1 MTSIEKKYNE
11 LKDKINYYASKYYN
25 DDEPEISDF
34 EYDMLMVELRNI
46 EKEHPELIA
55 KDSPTQVIVATGK
68 VNEKFSE
75 VTHEVPLQSLQDV
88 FNLEDVNDFLNRVEK
103 EVENPTYCV
112 ETKIDG
118 LSVSLEYVDGV
129 LVRGSTR
136 GNGLVGEDVTE
147 NLKAIKTI
155 PSKLTEKVTI
165 TVRGE
170 VYLPREELDRI
181 NEEREALGEKIFANC
196 RNAAAGSLRQLDSQ
210 VTASRNLSV
219 FIFNMQSIV
228 ASTSSRHEITSHY
241 DSIQYMKEL
250 GMNVIP
256 YSKKCKTIDEIY
268 AAIKEIG
275 DLRPTLP
282 FDIDGAVIKVDDL
295 KQRDELGTTVKV
307 PKWAVAYKY
316 PPEKKE
322 TKVLDIVIQVG
333 RTGALTPVAILDPVP
348 VAGSIISKTTLHN
361 EDFINEKDI
370 KIGDTVYIQKAG
382 DVIPEV
388 VEVLKNKR
396 TGKEKSFKMPT
407 MCPVCGAPTERV
419 EGEAVVRCTGIECP
433 AQLFRSLVHFAS
445 RDAMDIEGLGPA
457 VIEQLLDAKLISNV
471 ADIYSLKKEDI
482 MALERMGDKSADNLI
497 NAINKSK
504 TNSLDK
510 LLNSFGIR
518 HVGGKSAKIIA
529 QSFEDLDAISNASV
543 EELASIHEV
552 GQIMAESICEF
563 FKNPQ
568 TKDLIKKLKSAG
580 LNMKGLQKEI
590 VDNRFEGM
598 TFVLTGTL
606 PTLGRKEASDIIE
619 KYGGKVSGS
628 VSKKTNYVLAG
639 EEAGSKLTK
648 AQELGIT
655 IISEDDFNKMIK

>member
-1 MTSIEKKYNE
+1 MSSIEKKYNE

-68 VNEKFSE
+68 ASEKFSE

-88 FNLEDVNDFLNRVEK
+88 FNLEDISDFLKRVET

-118 LSVSLEYVDGV
+118 LSVSLEYVDGI

-147 NLKAIKTI
+147 NLKAIKAI

-165 TVRGE
+165 TARGE
-170 VYLPREELDRI
+170 VYLPKEELDRI

-196 RNAAAGSLRQLDSQ
+196 RNAAAGSLRQLDSSI
-210 VTASRNLSV
+210 TASRNLSV
-219 FIFNMQSIV
+219 FIFNMQKIENKNIFSHHESIK
-228 ASTSSRHEITSHY
+228 
-241 DSIQYMKEL
+241 YMKKL

-256 YSKKCKTIDEIY
+256 YCKKCKSIEEIY
-268 AAIKEIG
+268 KAIQEIG

-295 KQRDELGTTVKV
+295 KQREELGTTVKV

-322 TKVLDIVIQVG
+322 TTIKDIVIQVG
-333 RTGALTPVAILDPVP
+333 RTGALTPVAILEPVP
-348 VAGSIISKTTLHN
+348 VAGSIIAKTTLHN
-361 EDFINEKDI
+361 EDYIKEKDI
-370 KIGDTVYIQKAG
+370 RIGDKVYIQKAG

-388 VEVLKNKR
+388 VEVLTNKR
-396 TGKEKSFKMPT
+396 DGKEKVFKMPT
-407 MCPVCGAPTERV
+407 KCPVCGAPTERI

-471 ADIYSLKKEDI
+471 ADIYSLKKEDLLQ
-482 MALERMGDKSADNLI
+482 LERMGDKSVDNLL

-510 LLNSFGIR
+510 LINSFGIR

-529 QSFEDLDAISNASV
+529 QSFEDLDAISNASID
-543 EELASIHEV
+543 ELASIYEV
-552 GQIMAESICEF
+552 GQIMAESIYEF
-563 FKNPQ
+563 FQKPQ
-568 TKDLIKKLKSAG
+568 TKDLIKKLKNAE
-580 LNMKGLQKEI
+580 LNMQGMQVELK
-590 VDNRFEGM
+590 DNRFDGM

-619 KYGGKVSGS
+619 SFGGKVSGS
-628 VSKKTNYVLAG
+628 VSKKTTYVLAG

-648 AQELGIT
+648 AQELGVS
-655 IISEDDFNKMIK
+655 IIDEKQFKEMIM

>member
-1 MTSIEKKYNE
+1 MTKIEKDYNE
-11 LKDKINYYASKYYN
+11 LKDKINYYAAKYYN
-25 DDEPEISDF
+25 DDDPEISDF
-34 EYDMLMVELRNI
+34 EYDMLMMQLRNM

-55 KDSPTQVIVATGK
+55 KDSPTQVIVAKGK
-68 VNEKFSE
+68 VSEKFSE

-88 FNLEDVNDFLNRVEK
+88 FDLNDINDFINRVSK
-103 EVENPTYCV
+103 EVENPSYCV

-118 LSVSLEYVDGV
+118 LSVSLEYVDGI

-147 NLKAIKTI
+147 NLKVIKTI

-165 TVRGE
+165 TARGE
-170 VYLPREELDRI
+170 VYLPREELERI

-196 RNAAAGSLRQLDSQ
+196 RNAAAGSLRQLDSSI
-210 VTASRNLSV
+210 TASRNLSV
-219 FIFNMQSIV
+219 FIFNMQKIEGKEISSHHESI
-228 ASTSSRHEITSHY
+228 E
-241 DSIQYMKEL
+241 YMKKL

-256 YSKKCKTIDEIY
+256 YCKKCKTIDEIY
-268 AAIKEIG
+268 SAIEEIG
-275 DLRPTLP
+275 NLRASLP

-295 KQRDELGTTVKV
+295 KQREELGTTVKV

-322 TKVLDIVIQVG
+322 TAVKDIVIQVG

-361 EDFINEKDI
+361 EDFIKEKDI
-370 KIGDTVYIQKAG
+370 RIGDRVYIQKAG

-388 VEVLKNKR
+388 VEVLKDKR
-396 TGKEKSFKMPT
+396 NGKETSFKMPNK
-407 MCPVCGAPTERV
+407 CPVCGAPTERV

-457 VIEQLLDAKLISNV
+457 VIEQLLDAKLISNI
-471 ADIYSLKKEDI
+471 ADIYSMKKEDLV
-482 MALERMGDKSADNLI
+482 ALERMGDKSADNLI

-504 TNSLDK
+504 SNTLDK
-510 LLNSFGIR
+510 LINSFGIR

-529 QSFEDLDAISNASV
+529 QNFADLDAISNATI
-543 EELASIHEV
+543 EELAGIHEV

-568 TKDLIKKLKSAG
+568 TKDLIKKLKNAG
-580 LNMKGLQKEI
+580 LNMNGMQIELK
-590 VDNRFEGM
+590 DSRFEGM

-619 KYGGKVSGS
+619 SFGGKVSGS
-628 VSKKTNYVLAG
+628 VSKKTTYVLAG

-648 AQELGIT
+648 AQELGVT
-655 IISEDDFNKMIK
+655 IINEDEFNKMIK

>member
-1 MTSIEKKYNE
+1 MTNIEKKYNE

-75 VTHEVPLQSLQDV
+75 VVHEVPLQSLQDV
-88 FNLEDVNDFLNRVEK
+88 FNLEDIKEFLNRVEK
-103 EVENPTYCV
+103 EVDNPTYCV

-118 LSVSLEYVDGV
+118 LSVSLEYVDGI

-147 NLKAIKTI
+147 NLKTIKTI

-165 TVRGE
+165 TARGE

-196 RNAAAGSLRQLDSQ
+196 RNAAAGSLRQLDSN

-219 FIFNMQSIV
+219 FIFNMQKIEGK
-228 ASTSSRHEITSHY
+228 EITSHHE
-241 DSIQYMKEL
+241 SIEYMKKL

-256 YSKKCKTIDEIY
+256 YSKKCKSIDEIFK
-268 AAIKEIG
+268 AIQEIG

-282 FDIDGAVIKVDDL
+282 FDIDGAVIKIDDL

-333 RTGALTPVAILDPVP
+333 RTGALTPVAILEPVP

-361 EDFINEKDI
+361 EDFIKEKDI
-370 KIGDTVYIQKAG
+370 KIGDKVFIQKAG

-396 TGKEKSFKMPT
+396 TGTEKNFKMPT
-407 MCPVCGAPTERV
+407 KCPVCGAPTERV

-482 MALERMGDKSADNLI
+482 MNLERMGEKSADNLI

-510 LLNSFGIR
+510 LINSFGIR

-529 QSFEDLDAISNASV
+529 QSFENLDAISNAKI
-543 EELASIHEV
+543 EDLASIHEV
-552 GQIMAESICEF
+552 GQVMAESIYEF
-563 FKNPQ
+563 FSNPQ
-568 TKDLIKKLKSAG
+568 TKDLVSKLKNAG
-580 LNMKGLQKEI
+580 INMKGLQKEI
-590 VDNRFEGM
+590 VDSRFDGM

-606 PTLGRKEASDIIE
+606 STLGRKEASDIIE
-619 KYGGKVSGS
+619 SFGGKVSGS
-628 VSKKTNYVLAG
+628 VSKKTTYVLAG
-639 EEAGSKLTK
+639 EDAGSKLTK
-648 AQELGIT
+648 AQELGIS
-655 IISEDDFNKMIK
+655 IINEDDFNKMIK

>member
-1 MTSIEKKYNE
+1 MTNIEKKYNE

-75 VTHEVPLQSLQDV
+75 VVHEVPLQSLQDV
-88 FNLEDVNDFLNRVEK
+88 FNLEDIKEFLNRVEK
-103 EVENPTYCV
+103 EVDNPTYCV

-118 LSVSLEYVDGV
+118 LSVSLEYVDGI

-165 TVRGE
+165 TARGE

-196 RNAAAGSLRQLDSQ
+196 RNAAAGSLRQLDSN

-219 FIFNMQSIV
+219 FIFNMQKIEGK
-228 ASTSSRHEITSHY
+228 EITSHHE
-241 DSIQYMKEL
+241 SIEYMKKL

-256 YSKKCKTIDEIY
+256 YSKKCKSIDEIFK
-268 AAIKEIG
+268 AIQEIG

-282 FDIDGAVIKVDDL
+282 FDIDGAVIKIDDL

-333 RTGALTPVAILDPVP
+333 RTGALTPVAILEPVP

-361 EDFINEKDI
+361 EDFIKEKDI
-370 KIGDTVYIQKAG
+370 KIGDKVFVQKAG

-396 TGKEKSFKMPT
+396 TGTKKNFKMPT
-407 MCPVCGAPTERV
+407 KCPVCGAPTERV
-419 EGEAVVRCTGIECP
+419 EGESVVRCTGIECP

-482 MALERMGDKSADNLI
+482 MNLERMGEKSADNLI

-510 LLNSFGIR
+510 LINSFGIR

-529 QSFEDLDAISNASV
+529 QSFENIDAISNAKI
-543 EELASIHEV
+543 EDLASIHEV
-552 GQIMAESICEF
+552 GQVMAESICEF
-563 FKNPQ
+563 FSNPQ
-568 TKDLIKKLKSAG
+568 TKDLVSKLKNAG
-580 LNMKGLQKEI
+580 INMKGLQKEI
-590 VDNRFEGM
+590 VDSRFDGM

-606 PTLGRKEASDIIE
+606 STLGRKEASDIIE
-619 KYGGKVSGS
+619 SFGGKVSGS
-628 VSKKTNYVLAG
+628 VSKKTTYVLAG
-639 EEAGSKLTK
+639 EDAGSKLTK
-648 AQELGIT
+648 AQELGIS
-655 IISEDDFNKMIK
+655 IINEDDFNKMIK

>member
-1 MTSIEKKYNE
+1 MTNIEKKYNE
-11 LKDKINYYASKYYN
+11 LKEKINYYASKYYN

-46 EKEHPELIA
+46 EKEHPELIS
-55 KDSPTQVIVATGK
+55 KDSPTQVIVASGK

-88 FNLEDVNDFLNRVEK
+88 FNLEDINDFLKRVEK
-103 EVENPTYCV
+103 EVDNPTYCV

-118 LSVSLEYVDGV
+118 LSVSLEYIDGR

-147 NLKAIKTI
+147 NLKVIKSI
-155 PSKLTEKVTI
+155 PTTLSEKVTI
-165 TVRGE
+165 TARGE

-181 NEEREALGEKIFANC
+181 NEEREALGERIFANC

-210 VTASRNLSV
+210 ITASRNLSV
-219 FIFNMQSIV
+219 FVFNMQKIDGNK
-228 ASTSSRHEITSHY
+228 ITSHY
-241 DSIQYMKEL
+241 ESIQYMKHL

-256 YSKKCKTIDEIY
+256 YCKKCKTIDEIY
-268 AAIKEIG
+268 KAIQEIG

-295 KQRDELGTTVKV
+295 KQREELGTTVKV

-322 TKVLDIVIQVG
+322 TEVKDIVIQVG

-361 EDFINEKDI
+361 EDFIKEKDI
-370 KIGDTVYIQKAG
+370 RIGDKVYIQKAG

-396 TGKEKSFKMPT
+396 SGKEKVFKMPT
-407 MCPVCGAPTERV
+407 TCPVCGAPTERV

-445 RDAMDIEGLGPA
+445 RDAMNIEGLGPA

-482 MALERMGDKSADNLI
+482 MSLDRMGEKSADNLI

-504 TNSLDK
+504 DNTLDK
-510 LLNSFGIR
+510 LINSFGIR
-518 HVGGKSAKIIA
+518 HVGGKSAKVIA
-529 QSFEDLDAISNASV
+529 QSFANMDAIMNASV
-543 EELASIHEV
+543 EELSSIKEV
-552 GQIMAESICEF
+552 GEVMAISICEF
-563 FKNPQ
+563 FRNRQ
-568 TKDLIKKLKSAG
+568 TIDLIERLKNAH
-580 LNMKGLQKEI
+580 LNMEGLKKEI
-590 VDNRFEGM
+590 KDNRFEGM

-606 PTLGRKEASDIIE
+606 PTLGRKEATDIIE
-619 KYGGKVSGS
+619 SFGGKVSGS
-628 VSKKTNYVLAG
+628 VSKKTTYVLAG

-648 AQELGIT
+648 AQELGIRV
-655 IISEDDFNKMIK
+655 IVENEFKDMIK

>member
-1 MTSIEKKYNE
+1 MSNIEKKYNE

-88 FNLEDVNDFLNRVEK
+88 FNLEDIKDFLNRVEK
-103 EVENPTYCV
+103 EVDNPSYCV

-118 LSVSLEYVDGV
+118 LSVSLEYVDGI

-155 PSKLTEKVTI
+155 PSKLTERVTI
-165 TVRGE
+165 TARGE

-196 RNAAAGSLRQLDSQ
+196 RNAAAGSLRQLDSN

-219 FIFNMQSIV
+219 FIFNMQKI
-228 ASTSSRHEITSHY
+228 EGKNITSHHE
-241 DSIQYMKEL
+241 SIEYMKKL

-268 AAIKEIG
+268 AAIQEIG

-282 FDIDGAVIKVDDL
+282 FDIDGAVIKIDDL

-322 TKVLDIVIQVG
+322 TSVLDIVIQVG

-361 EDFINEKDI
+361 EDFIKEKDI
-370 KIGDTVYIQKAG
+370 KIGDKVYIQKAG
-382 DVIPEV
+382 DVIPEI

-396 TGKEKSFKMPT
+396 TGNEKNFKMPT
-407 MCPVCGAPTERV
+407 KCPVCGAPTERV

-457 VIEQLLDAKLISNV
+457 VIEQLLDAELIKNV

-482 MALERMGDKSADNLI
+482 ASLERMGDKSADNLI

-504 TNSLDK
+504 SNSLDK
-510 LLNSFGIR
+510 LINSFGIR
-518 HVGGKSAKIIA
+518 HVGGKSAKLIA
-529 QSFEDLDAISNASV
+529 QSFENLDAIMNASV
-543 EELASIHEV
+543 EELSAIKEVGEIMAISIHE
-552 GQIMAESICEF
+552 F
-563 FKNPQ
+563 FENDQ
-568 TKDLIKKLKSAG
+568 TKDLIKKLKQAG
-580 LNMKGLQKEI
+580 LNMEGLKKEI
-590 VDNRFEGM
+590 KDNRFDGM
-598 TFVLTGTL
+598 IFVLTGTL

-619 KYGGKVSGS
+619 SYGGKVSGS
-628 VSKKTNYVLAG
+628 VSKKTTYVLAG

-648 AQELGIT
+648 AQELGIK
-655 IISEDDFNKMIK
+655 IIDEKEFLELINNEI

>member
-1 MTSIEKKYNE
+1 MTNIEKKYNE

-75 VTHEVPLQSLQDV
+75 VVHEVPLQSLQDV
-88 FNLEDVNDFLNRVEK
+88 FNLEDIKEFLNRVEK
-103 EVENPTYCV
+103 EVDNPTYCV

-118 LSVSLEYVDGV
+118 LSVSLEYVDGI

-147 NLKAIKTI
+147 NLKTIKTI

-165 TVRGE
+165 TARGE

-196 RNAAAGSLRQLDSQ
+196 RNAAAGSLRQLDSN

-219 FIFNMQSIV
+219 FIFNMQKIEGK
-228 ASTSSRHEITSHY
+228 EITSHHE
-241 DSIQYMKEL
+241 SIEYMKKL

-256 YSKKCKTIDEIY
+256 YSKKCKSIDEIFK
-268 AAIKEIG
+268 AIQEIG

-282 FDIDGAVIKVDDL
+282 FDIDGAVIKIDDL

-333 RTGALTPVAILDPVP
+333 RTGALTPVAILEPVP

-361 EDFINEKDI
+361 EDFIKEKDI
-370 KIGDTVYIQKAG
+370 KIGDKVFIQKAG

-396 TGKEKSFKMPT
+396 TGTEKNFKMPT
-407 MCPVCGAPTERV
+407 KCPVCGAPTERV

-482 MALERMGDKSADNLI
+482 MNLERMGEKSADNLI

-510 LLNSFGIR
+510 LINSFGIR

-529 QSFEDLDAISNASV
+529 QSFENIDAISNAKI
-543 EELASIHEV
+543 EDLASIHEV
-552 GQIMAESICEF
+552 GQVMAESIYEF
-563 FKNPQ
+563 FSNPQ
-568 TKDLIKKLKSAG
+568 TKDLVSKLKNAG
-580 LNMKGLQKEI
+580 INMKGLQKEI
-590 VDNRFEGM
+590 VDSRFDGM

-606 PTLGRKEASDIIE
+606 STLGRKEASDIIE
-619 KYGGKVSGS
+619 SFGGKVSGS
-628 VSKKTNYVLAG
+628 VSKKTTYVLAG
-639 EEAGSKLTK
+639 EDAGSKLTK
-648 AQELGIT
+648 AQELGIS
-655 IISEDDFNKMIK
+655 IINEDDFNKMIK